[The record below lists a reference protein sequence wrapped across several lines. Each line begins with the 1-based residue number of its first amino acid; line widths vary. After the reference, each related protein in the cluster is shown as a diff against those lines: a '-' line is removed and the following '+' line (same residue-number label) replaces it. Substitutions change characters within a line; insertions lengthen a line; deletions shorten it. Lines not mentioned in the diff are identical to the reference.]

1 MILRSYV
8 SSTNGMESRPRPD
21 GLPHSWRKLTQ
32 GWHRYS
38 FVYPKTDSHD
48 ACSISLICFRSSSYL
63 HTNRPLS
70 TSRSIYLL
78 YSYQCTIYVYCPSA
92 AIRSFSCKQPHDRN
106 VHNSTIIS
114 IRRPLASCSSLVTRD
129 SLARISALSTLWYR
143 SVCGQLKVN
152 RSLRNKCV
160 KVCHLTEFVVYFRS

>member
-1 MILRSYV
+1 MKKANARMTPLFIR
-8 SSTNGMESRPRPD
+8 
-21 GLPHSWRKLTQ
+21 LPKDRLSWRVL
-32 GWHRYS
+32 YLFDLLS
-38 FVYPKTDSHD
+38 FFE
-48 ACSISLICFRSSSYL
+48 LL

-114 IRRPLASCSSLVTRD
+114 IRRPLASCISLVTRD

-160 KVCHLTEFVVYFRS
+160 KVCHLTELVVYLRS